1 MKRTGAGIAGGL
13 IAGAAISLVMA
24 LGARTRWLH
33 KTLSDD
39 AVDWLN
45 RLADTRRRVGTTG
58 TIALEQI
65 NHMMAS
71 GAFGLGYS
79 MLRDRLP
86 RIPYPLLG
94 LGYGAAL
101 YAVNI
106 AGIAPLIG
114 LTEGEHNASN
124 PLRAERLGVHLLFGL
139 ATALAAEGL
148 FQWPLASHYEKFDNG
163 NH

>member
-1 MKRTGAGIAGGL
+1 MVRTSAGIAGGL
-13 IAGAAISLVMA
+13 IAGATVSAAMA
-24 LGARTRWLH
+24 LGRRTGWLH

-39 AVDWLN
+39 AVDWLD
-45 RLADTRRRVGTTG
+45 RLADTRRRVGSAG
-58 TIALEQI
+58 TIALEQS

-71 GAFGLGYS
+71 GAFGLGYGV
-79 MLRDRLP
+79 LRDRLP

-124 PLRAERLGVHLLFGL
+124 PLRAERLGIHLLFGL
-139 ATALAAEGL
+139 VTAVAAEGL
-148 FQWPLASHYEKFDNG
+148 SQWSFASHCEKPDTG